1 MAEYE
6 DLRQR
11 HLADLAALMPE
22 HLQRLRW
29 PAERLRQERRNR
41 LRDLLRVAKTPRP
54 GTASGWPGSTPTGSR
69 RPTWPACPR

>member
-1 MAEYE
+1 MTDYE

-11 HLADLAALMPE
+11 HLAGLAALLPE

-29 PAERLRQERRNR
+29 PAERLAAERRRR
-41 LRDLLRVAKTPRP
+41 LRDLLRVAKAASP
-54 GTASGWPGSTPTGSR
+54 GTASGWPGSTPTASR